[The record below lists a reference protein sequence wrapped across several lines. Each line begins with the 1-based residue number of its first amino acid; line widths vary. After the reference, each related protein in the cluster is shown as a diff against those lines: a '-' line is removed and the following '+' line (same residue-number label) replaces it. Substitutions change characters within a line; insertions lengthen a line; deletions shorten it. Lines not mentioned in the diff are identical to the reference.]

1 MPEPTLAGSYTL
13 RMNLFVKDTTFVA
26 FDIETTGLTPVMDR
40 IIEIGAVK
48 CLNRKIIDTFQALID
63 PGVPIPTEVSA
74 INGITDDM
82 VKGRETINDV
92 LPKFIS
98 FLEESVAVAHNAP
111 FDVGFI
117 YYDLGRLGLKTSN
130 KTILDTYAMTKQLFP
145 HFHNYKLDSLVLNMH
160 IKSETL
166 HRALADAEACMKVFY
181 RCLDELGDYERLTIQ
196 DITGISGNA
205 ISFKGEELI
214 SNGTFDPLK
223 KALTQ
228 GVPLEIVYRDIKG
241 ISTTRL
247 ITPFMVEMTQETIM
261 IDAFCHLRR
270 EKRRFRLDRI
280 VKLKL

>member
-1 MPEPTLAGSYTL
+1 MSPL
-13 RMNLFVKDTTFVA
+13 VKDTTFVA
-26 FDIETTGLTPVMDR
+26 FDIETTGLTPVIDR

-48 CLNRKIIDTFQALID
+48 FINGKTVDTFQKLID
-63 PGVPIPTEVSA
+63 PEIPIPKDASN
-74 INGITDDM
+74 INGITDGM
-82 VKGRETINDV
+82 VKGKEKIGDV

-117 YYDLGRLGLKTSN
+117 YYDLARLKMTRLN
-130 KTILDTYAMTKQLFP
+130 NMILDTCAMAKRLFP
-145 HFHNYKLDSLVLNMH
+145 YLYNHRLDSLVSSMR
-160 IKSETL
+160 IKSEKL
-166 HRALADAEACMKVFY
+166 HRALADAKACMKIFCK
-181 RCLDELGDYERLTIQ
+181 CLDKIGNYERLTIQ
-196 DITGISGNA
+196 EIIGIGGNA
-205 ISFKGEELI
+205 FSFKIEELI
-214 SNGTFDPLK
+214 SNGKFNPLK

-228 GVPLEIVYRDIKG
+228 GVPIEIVYRDIKG

-270 EKRRFRLDRI
+270 ERRTFRLDRI